1 MPQIEK
7 INGEK
12 EALRTICLPVRDMV
26 LNDKVD
32 RRVSQAISGLG
43 GKTFNWLS
51 LCVRQKSVCWWH
63 FNVAK
68 LSPHETEI
76 CWFLR

>member
-32 RRVSQAISGLG
+32 WRVSQAISGLG
-43 GKTFNWLS
+43 GRPSIGF
-51 LCVRQKSVCWWH
+51 LCV
-63 FNVAK
+63 
-68 LSPHETEI
+68 
-76 CWFLR
+76 